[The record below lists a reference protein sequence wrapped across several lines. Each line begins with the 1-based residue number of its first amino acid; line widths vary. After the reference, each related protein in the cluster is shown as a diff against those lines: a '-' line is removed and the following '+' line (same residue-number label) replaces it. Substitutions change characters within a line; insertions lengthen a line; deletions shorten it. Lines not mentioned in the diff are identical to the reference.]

1 MEFKDKIIFTVR
13 EVAEILSLRNDVVI
27 DLIDKGYIR
36 AMRLQGQHITK
47 TALMEFIRKYDGVDI
62 GNELY
67 GNLKI

>member
-1 MEFKDKIIFTVR
+1 MDFKDRIIFTVG

-36 AMRLQGQHITK
+36 AMRLHGQHITK
-47 TALMEFIRKYDGVDI
+47 KALLEFINKYDGVDI